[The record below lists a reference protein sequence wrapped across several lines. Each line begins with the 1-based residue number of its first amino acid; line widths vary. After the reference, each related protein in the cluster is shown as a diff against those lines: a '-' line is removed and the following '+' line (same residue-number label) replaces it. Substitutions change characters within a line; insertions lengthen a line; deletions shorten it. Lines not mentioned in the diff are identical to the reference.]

1 MRLLLAADAETDD
14 GVVYCFEC
22 RPFTNSIGAFNIQNV
37 LKNANIRIILNVK
50 RYLETLLSLNSG
62 VSPHEMVYPK
72 MAFLDIHRTD
82 ACMVV
87 FFALE
92 YDLLLS
98 LNMFQNL
105 W

>member
-22 RPFTNSIGAFNIQNV
+22 RPFTNSFGAFNIQNV

-87 FFALE
+87 F
-92 YDLLLS
+92 LLW
-98 LNMFQNL
+98 NMTYYCL
-105 W
+105 